1 MSSPTL
7 TQTISSAFQTLLT
20 QIINAA
26 TYVVQGIVD
35 FLSQNYD
42 LVGLALGLGLVMYLV
57 IRYGRGLINTIVGWF
72 RGLFA

>member
-7 TQTISSAFQTLLT
+7 AQTISGAFQSLLT

-42 LVGLALGLGLVMYLV
+42 LVGLALGLGLVTYV
-57 IRYGRGLINTIVGWF
+57 IMRYGRGLINTIVGWF